1 MDMQNFIGQISD
13 SIKNDSFV
21 RITLSVPRQSSAE
34 LKKVIVRLIS
44 IKNTLMLN
52 FTYRFQNRDITKNNS
67 VDEGL
72 EFIVSMI
79 EGEFNVAI
87 LFTVEND
94 IVLEYRS
101 GKFLLKKL
109 QPSFKNIPERSHD
122 RDKKRKISGRN
133 SGYLN
138 LLGLADVKGNILPS
152 GQDKFRQINQYIEIL
167 SSMLASHFSG
177 KNLKVADMG
186 SGKGYLTFAMYEY
199 LTGTLKSQVEMTG
212 VEVRKDLVEF
222 CNRVAEKT
230 SFHGL
235 NFVKS
240 DIQNFNFGKADILVA
255 LHACDTATDEAIAKG
270 ISAGASMIVTAPCCH
285 KQIRKEIEK
294 NNKRTDMDFI
304 IRHGIFLERHAEMIT
319 DSVRALI
326 LEYFGYK
333 VKVVE
338 FISDAHTHKNIMIV
352 AVKDQISKT
361 QKEQIR
367 EQICQIKKQYDI
379 GYHALEKLT
388 GM

>member
-1 MDMQNFIGQISD
+1 MQNFIGQISD